1 MLSARAIYNEIRDD
15 DRTYRLFLSIAST
28 GETQGGWE
36 NERIAALT
44 EDEEFAAKIQRHG
57 EDEAKHGRLFH
68 ALLKKRNLELMDV
81 PRELNYTLLL
91 ENQGIGLSH
100 ERLREDRPLSDEEL
114 IKYLVHSRVTE
125 QRAAEEVDQQKQMFG
140 EDPDIGRAI
149 RMIADDE
156 VNHLSFTHEELQR
169 FCDRGHERLV
179 RSMLDEYAK
188 VEIRT
193 YREVSLRVMRSMGDC
208 LGWSGFK
215 RRVLALGVH
224 AIYLFERVW
233 GWRRMTTLL
242 PPERPNAMAPRP
254 SGHKP
259 ATA

>member
-1 MLSARAIYNEIRDD
+1 VLSARAIYNEIRDD

-44 EDEEFAAKIQRHG
+44 QDEDFAAKILRHG
-57 EDEAKHGRLFH
+57 EDETKHGRLFH
-68 ALLKKRNLELMDV
+68 SLLKKRNLELMDV
-81 PRELNYTLLL
+81 PTELNYTLLL

-100 ERLREDRPLSDEEL
+100 ERLREERPLADEEL
-114 IKYLVHSRVTE
+114 IRYLVHSRVTE
-125 QRAAEEVDQQKQMFG
+125 QRAAEEVDQQKEMFG
-140 EDPDIGRAI
+140 EDPDLGRAI

-156 VNHLSFTHEELQR
+156 VNHLSFTHEELKR
-169 FCDRGHERLV
+169 FCDLGHERLV
-179 RSMLDEYAK
+179 RSMLAEYAK

-193 YREVSLRVMRSMGDC
+193 YREVSLRVMRAMGDC
-208 LGWSGFK
+208 LGWSVLK

-224 AIYLFERVW
+224 AIYLFERLW
-233 GWRRMTTLL
+233 GWRRMTTIL

-254 SGHKP
+254 SDHSP